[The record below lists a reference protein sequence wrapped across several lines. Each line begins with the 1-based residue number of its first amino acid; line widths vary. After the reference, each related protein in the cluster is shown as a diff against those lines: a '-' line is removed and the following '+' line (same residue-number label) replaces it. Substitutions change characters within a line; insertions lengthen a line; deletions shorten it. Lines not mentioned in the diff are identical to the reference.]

1 MLNDMLPR
9 KGRIAD
15 PARQRRPIE
24 RQHAGARR
32 GSLWMRPRV
41 NRAGKTVLYTGSVFE
56 YIRARRFQTLA
67 QGQSRMTIFAPLA
80 PQGMSPAMIALPGRL
95 RAPYCLRIHF
105 PPKNSA
111 KIFVVC
117 ILWRINISGAGRC
130 RSDTPALWRDR
141 SGAEWAGPTGPQ
153 NWVVLCRQS
162 AQVTVLCS
170 LAVRRKPRPTW
181 SLRRVEPGQAGDGA
195 AQTSRN
201 REFLDR
207 RLEQW
212 LPFCRCAYLDCAAQL
227 LPKRGACRA
236 QEGTTR
242 VFTAQRIS
250 PPTGV
255 RAGSVRA
262 KPKRWVCASAAP
274 PRQKITLWR
283 PGRAQLLPAFQAKCN
298 ARTAGMSAPFLI
310 RPDTNQ
316 VCAGECGVGCGFIQ
330 QMHSSAG
337 ELAPAR
343 SG

>member
-1 MLNDMLPR
+1 MLVLPE

-15 PARQRRPIE
+15 AARQRRRIE
-24 RQHAGARR
+24 RQHAGARG
-32 GSLWMRPRV
+32 GSPSKRPRV
-41 NRAGKTVLYTGSVFE
+41 SRTDKTVLYTGSVFE

-67 QGQSRMTIFAPLA
+67 QGQSRMTIFASLA
-80 PQGMSPAMIALPGRL
+80 PKSMSPAMIALSGRL
-95 RAPYCLRIHF
+95 RAPYCLRIALSMSRIST
-105 PPKNSA
+105 N
-111 KIFVVC
+111 IFVVC
-117 ILWRINISGAGRC
+117 FLRRYKVSGAGRR

-153 NWVVLCRQS
+153 DWVVLCRQS

-170 LAVRRKPRPTW
+170 LAVRRKPWPTW

-236 QEGTTR
+236 QEGTAR

-250 PPTGV
+250 PP
-255 RAGSVRA
+255 
-262 KPKRWVCASAAP
+262 
-274 PRQKITLWR
+274 I
-283 PGRAQLLPAFQAKCN
+283 
-298 ARTAGMSAPFLI
+298 
-310 RPDTNQ
+310 
-316 VCAGECGVGCGFIQ
+316 
-330 QMHSSAG
+330 
-337 ELAPAR
+337 
-343 SG
+343 